1 MRCGKEYAPAS
12 IKTDDLKKAI
22 ENAVNMLNGKDRRIT
37 DFIDLCP
44 DCVNSFRTWLKC
56 KD

>member
-1 MRCGKEYAPAS
+1 MRCGKEYTPVS

-22 ENAVNMLNGKDRRIT
+22 ENAVNMLNGKDKRIT